1 MTSFARHPAGLLF
14 ILFCIVFCI
23 SYNNSASVDAL
34 EVSVPVATT
43 IVFDAAETPAS
54 HPDGKYSYVA
64 ITRSCDHDF
73 VGLCIPVYSG
83 PGIEY
88 RKIAKL
94 RNGMV
99 LKVKS
104 IEGAN
109 GQIWYKVYF
118 DEWLR
123 HPERVEEEWYVPAVA
138 GNIVTDDGEILRSAT
153 TTLTTK
159 RIVVDLSDH
168 MLYAYDREKEFM
180 VTKISNG
187 TQSAPTPLGNFTI
200 YKKTPSRYMQGPIPG
215 VNDSPFDLP
224 GVPWNLYFTD
234 DGAVIHGSYWHE
246 RYGTAQSS
254 GCINLPPELAKILY
268 AWAEVGMSVVVV
280 K

>member
-1 MTSFARHPAGLLF
+1 MTSFAKQPVGLLF
-14 ILFCIVFCI
+14 MLFCIVLFI
-23 SYNNSASVDAL
+23 SYNNSDSVDAL
-34 EVSVPVATT
+34 EVSVPV
-43 IVFDAAETPAS
+43 DAAVTYDTRETLVIRTS
-54 HPDGKYSYVA
+54 GKYKYIE
-64 ITRSCDHDF
+64 ITRSCGHDF

-83 PGIEY
+83 PGVEY
-88 RKIAKL
+88 RKVSKL
-94 RNGMV
+94 RNGIV

-104 IEGAN
+104 VEGGN
-109 GQIWYKVYF
+109 GQIWYKIYF

-123 HPERVEEEWYVPAVA
+123 HPERVEEDWYVPAVA

-153 TTLTTK
+153 TSLTNK

-168 MLYAYDREKEFM
+168 MLYAYDGDKEFM
-180 VTKISNG
+180 ATKISNG
-187 TQSAPTPLGNFTI
+187 TQSAPTPLGNFTV

-224 GVPWNLYFTD
+224 GVPWNLYFTE

-268 AWAEVGMSVVVV
+268 VWTEVGTSVQINE
-280 K
+280 